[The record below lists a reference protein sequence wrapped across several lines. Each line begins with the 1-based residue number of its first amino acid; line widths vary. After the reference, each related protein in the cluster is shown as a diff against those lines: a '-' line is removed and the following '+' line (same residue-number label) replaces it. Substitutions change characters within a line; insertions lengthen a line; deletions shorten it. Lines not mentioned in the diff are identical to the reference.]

1 MNRTR
6 RNFLQRAAVLGAGMF
21 ATQATARAADEQ
33 RMEHGKTARKEEP
46 QPPASEEGSGFL
58 PVVTPDL
65 PDLNYELDN
74 GVKVFHL
81 VAEPVKRAFLPGWK
95 FDCWGYNGSVPG
107 PTIQVVQG
115 DRVRLIVD
123 NHLPEPTTVHWH
135 GFEIPIAMD
144 GVPGVVQT
152 PIPPGGRFVYEFTL
166 HQEGT
171 YFYHSHMAMQEL
183 MGMFGLFIMHPKTPY
198 KPKVDKDFGLLLQE
212 WSILPNNTVPNTLSM
227 DFNWLT
233 INGRSGPATTPLIV
247 RLGDR
252 VRIRFVNLSMT
263 HHPMHLHGNTFN
275 VTGTEGGRA
284 PESTWRPE
292 NTVLVGVAQGR
303 DVEFD
308 AVYPGDW
315 LLHCHLPHHMMN
327 HMASMVGPM
336 EQTPGMP
343 AGLDMQDG
351 MGMLQQ
357 GSATSKE
364 FGPSFGRALGVGGDY
379 EARTTNLPLEPPEGA
394 RKEQAA
400 MQSEM
405 RRNGSGLVAGFP
417 QDMFMP
423 MDAAVAKP
431 ETYGLRPT
439 WSGGVQGMM
448 TLVRVLR
455 PELYDHIQELRAQQ
469 QGKPAQENE
478 PMHMPMNMPGM
489 KMPNH

>member
-6 RNFLQRAAVLGAGMF
+6 RSFLQGAALLGAGMV
-21 ATQATARAADEQ
+21 AARGNAQSEPDRQA
-33 RMEHGKTARKEEP
+33 EHRKMPRDRKPIP
-46 QPPASEEGSGFL
+46 QSSSESPGFL

-65 PDLNYELDN
+65 PELPYELDN
-74 GVKVFHL
+74 GIKVFHL
-81 VAEPVKRAFLPGWK
+81 IAEPVKREFLPGWT
-95 FDCWGYNGSVPG
+95 FDCWGYNGTVPG
-107 PTIQVVQG
+107 PTIQVFQG

-171 YFYHSHMAMQEL
+171 YFYHSHMAMQEM
-183 MGMFGLFIMHPKTPY
+183 MGMLGLFIMHPKKPY
-198 KPKVDKDFGLLLQE
+198 QPRVDKDFGLLVQE
-212 WSILPNNTVPNTLSM
+212 WSILPTNTVPNTLSM

-263 HHPMHLHGNTFN
+263 HHPMHLHGNSF
-275 VTGTEGGRA
+275 VITGTEAGRA

-292 NTVLVGVAQGR
+292 NTVLVGVAQAR

-308 AVYPGDW
+308 AIYPGDW

-336 EQTPGMP
+336 TPGNGMP

-357 GSATSKE
+357 GNATSRE
-364 FGPSFGRALGVGGDY
+364 FGPSFGRALGVGGKY
-379 EARTTNLPLEPPEGA
+379 ETKTTNLL
-394 RKEQAA
+394 RTQKAA
-400 MQSEM
+400 T
-405 RRNGSGLVAGFP
+405 GPVPGFP

-423 MDAAVAKP
+423 MDVAVAKP

-439 WSGGVQGMM
+439 WSGGVKGMM
-448 TLVRVLR
+448 TLVRVLK
-455 PELYDHIQELRAQQ
+455 PDLYDHIQELRTQQ
-469 QGKPAQENE
+469 ANKPPQHNK
-478 PMHMPMNMPGM
+478 PMSMPMPGM
-489 KMPNH
+489 GQMPHH